1 MKLRFRLLKGLHD
14 RVREDLAR
22 RHEFAFERVGFV
34 SAKLGNRG
42 TDEVLVLATNYHPVA
57 DENYI
62 DDPRS
67 GARINSAAIR
77 EAMQLVLDTG
87 EGLFHV
93 HWHAHRGRP
102 GFSSMDLKETPRIV
116 SGLRVVGPDQAHGM
130 LLLSNNHCI
139 AHVWTP
145 AGSEPVVADGVT
157 IVGYPME
164 ILE

>member
-1 MKLRFRLLKGLHD
+1 MKVRFRILKGLHN
-14 RVREDLAR
+14 RVREDMAR

-42 TDEVLVLATNYHPVA
+42 TDELLVLATNYHPVA

-62 DDPRS
+62 DDPGS

-77 EAMQLVLDTG
+77 EAMQLILDTG

-93 HWHAHRGRP
+93 HRHAHRGKP

-116 SGLRVVGPDQAHGM
+116 SSLRVVGPDQAHGM
-130 LLLSNNHCI
+130 ILLSNDHCI
-139 AHVWTP
+139 ARVWTP
-145 AGSEPVVADGVT
+145 LSDEPLVADRVT
-157 IVGYPME
+157 IVGYPMD